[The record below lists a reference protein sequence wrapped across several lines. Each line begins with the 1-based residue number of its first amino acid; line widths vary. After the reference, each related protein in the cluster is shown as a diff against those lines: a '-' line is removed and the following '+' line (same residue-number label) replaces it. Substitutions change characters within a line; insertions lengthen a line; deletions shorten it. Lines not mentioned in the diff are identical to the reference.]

1 MTNYDQNLL
10 NLMLAETSYR
20 SADYYAN
27 ALGVSKKTIY
37 NHSKGVET
45 YLNNHGLFLER
56 MPRKGYLITGSS
68 EKKQHLR
75 LILGRKVATQLDTKF
90 TPQYRRLYLFA
101 QLLFSDRNSYRVY
114 AESFFVSVQSIK
126 KDFDEINAF
135 LRDKKISLPD
145 QTSLVHSFEVEIK
158 IEQAFKEYLDM
169 YLAHSDLK
177 QSQLFAI
184 FGTAIFEISTNFVD
198 DNSAQ
203 DAHVQDEYLPD
214 SLRELLLI
222 FLNRVRHG
230 LHLTGTKNQIIVFE
244 FQKDTDLSRVVSN
257 LAETCK
263 SHAGVTFTNENLRF
277 LNLLLLGHGISS
289 NPNNFSSKYDFT
301 IAAKHLIERVGQEL
315 ETDFNTDSELLKVTI
330 YHLIPMVARLNLGLH
345 ITDSLKS
352 EIFAHHRVIA
362 QTVKRSA
369 DELETHYHINLYDDE
384 VSLLSLH
391 FLVAAERHRRSN
403 HVLVVCHAGAEIS
416 QFVLLSLQNNLPSNN
431 EMTLIA
437 PSELSKTDLTKFDLV
452 VSTTTIVDR
461 TIPVM
466 YVSVLPR
473 EEEISTIYWKLV
485 DVYRKRFK
493 TMRNL

>member
-1 MTNYDQNLL
+1 
-10 NLMLAETSYR
+10 
-20 SADYYAN
+20 
-27 ALGVSKKTIY
+27 
-37 NHSKGVET
+37 
-45 YLNNHGLFLER
+45 
-56 MPRKGYLITGSS
+56 
-68 EKKQHLR
+68 
-75 LILGRKVATQLDTKF
+75 
-90 TPQYRRLYLFA
+90 
-101 QLLFSDRNSYRVY
+101 
-114 AESFFVSVQSIK
+114 
-126 KDFDEINAF
+126 
-135 LRDKKISLPD
+135 
-145 QTSLVHSFEVEIK
+145 
-158 IEQAFKEYLDM
+158 
-169 YLAHSDLK
+169 
-177 QSQLFAI
+177 
-184 FGTAIFEISTNFVD
+184 
-198 DNSAQ
+198 
-203 DAHVQDEYLPD
+203 
-214 SLRELLLI
+214 
-222 FLNRVRHG
+222 
-230 LHLTGTKNQIIVFE
+230 
-244 FQKDTDLSRVVSN
+244 
-257 LAETCK
+257 
-263 SHAGVTFTNENLRF
+263 
-277 LNLLLLGHGISS
+277 
-289 NPNNFSSKYDFT
+289 
-301 IAAKHLIERVGQEL
+301 
-315 ETDFNTDSELLKVTI
+315 
-330 YHLIPMVARLNLGLH
+330 MVARLNLGLH